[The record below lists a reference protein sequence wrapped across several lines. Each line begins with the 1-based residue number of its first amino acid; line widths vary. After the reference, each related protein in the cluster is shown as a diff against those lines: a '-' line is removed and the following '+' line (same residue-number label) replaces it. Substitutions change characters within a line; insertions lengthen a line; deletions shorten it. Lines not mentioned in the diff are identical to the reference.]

1 MFSPG
6 VLGYLKEK
14 RVRND
19 KVFYTCRQSLEKEDA
34 TSTVEQGYVMKNDPF
49 RKQMLVSSKEVL
61 IVKGK
66 LLDEQIEDI
75 DVRTISYFQLQPER
89 LRPETAERIKKSVSL
104 SDHQPDYDTEDHDY
118 IFQAPHKKAKTI
130 KLKSLKGGPR
140 DPFRSTLDAR
150 ADLVCVPIA
159 TGVVMKSK
167 SQKSSFSDLN
177 LRLKF
182 NIDL

>member
-1 MFSPG
+1 M
-6 VLGYLKEK
+6 KEK

-19 KVFYTCRQSLEKEDA
+19 RVFYTCGQSLGNA
-34 TSTVEQGYVMKNDPF
+34 SGYVIKNDPF
-49 RKQMLVSSKEVL
+49 KKEMVVSSKEVL
-61 IVKGK
+61 IEKGK
-66 LLDEQIEDI
+66 LLDEQIEEEE
-75 DVRTISYFQLQPER
+75 VRTISYFELQSEHV
-89 LRPETAERIKKSVSL
+89 RPETGERMRKAASL
-104 SDHQPDYDTEDHDY
+104 SDHQPDDDTEDCY

-167 SQKSSFSDLN
+167 SQKSSFSDFN
-177 LRLKF
+177 LKLKF

>member
-1 MFSPG
+1 M
-6 VLGYLKEK
+6 KEK

-19 KVFYTCRQSLEKEDA
+19 KVFYTCGQSLEKGY
-34 TSTVEQGYVMKNDPF
+34 VQGYVMKNDPF
-49 RKQMLVSSKEVL
+49 KKEMVVSSKEIL
-61 IVKGK
+61 IEKGK
-66 LLDEQIEDI
+66 LLDEQIEEEE
-75 DVRTISYFQLQPER
+75 VRTISYFQLQPER
-89 LRPETAERIKKSVSL
+89 VRPETGERMRKAASL
-104 SDHQPDYDTEDHDY
+104 SDHQPDDDTEDHDY

>member
-1 MFSPG
+1 M
-6 VLGYLKEK
+6 KEK

-19 KVFYTCRQSLEKEDA
+19 KVFYTCGQSLEKGY
-34 TSTVEQGYVMKNDPF
+34 VQGYVMKNDSF
-49 RKQMLVSSKEVL
+49 KKEMVVSSKEVL
-61 IVKGK
+61 IEKGK
-66 LLDEQIEDI
+66 LLDEQIEEEE
-75 DVRTISYFQLQPER
+75 VRTISYFQLQPER
-89 LRPETAERIKKSVSL
+89 VRPETAERMRKSASL
-104 SDHQPDYDTEDHDY
+104 SDHQPDDEESDTEDCS